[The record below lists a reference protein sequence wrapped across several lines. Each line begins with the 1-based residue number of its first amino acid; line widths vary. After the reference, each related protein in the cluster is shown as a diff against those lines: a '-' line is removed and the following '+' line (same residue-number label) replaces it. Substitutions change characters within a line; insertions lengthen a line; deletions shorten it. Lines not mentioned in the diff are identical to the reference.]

1 MYSNIL
7 IALYQT
13 RLWQAAND
21 IALCAM

>member
-13 RLWQAAND
+13 RLW
-21 IALCAM
+21 